1 MLRELLR
8 TGLVKK
14 SGVFIKTE
22 SIPEGDYR
30 HGLLRTN
37 GKKREFILCKEPQLV
52 VTQSDIRQV
61 QLAKGAILSGFTALL
76 RQAGVEMEDLDQ
88 VLVAG
93 QFGAHLPVESL
104 VGAGILPREVE
115 EKVVYVGN
123 ASKNGAYMTLLSRR
137 AREEVE
143 VLAEKMEYLELAQT
157 DGYERIF
164 AECMIFPKREE

>member
-1 MLRELLR
+1 MGYNERQYGEYAVNNKLNSSVQSSEL
-8 TGLVKK
+8 
-14 SGVFIKTE
+14 
-22 SIPEGDYR
+22 
-30 HGLLRTN
+30 
-37 GKKREFILCKEPQLV
+37 
-52 VTQSDIRQV
+52 
-61 QLAKGAILSGFTALL
+61 
-76 RQAGVEMEDLDQ
+76 AGVGMEDLDQ

-143 VLAEKMEYLELAQT
+143 ALAEKMEYLELAQT

-164 AECMIFPKREE
+164 AECMIFPEY